1 MKSMG
6 PRPASKGFS
15 LIELMIVL
23 VIMSFVLALA
33 GPAVTRG
40 LSGLTL
46 KTAAK
51 KVAAALRYA
60 RSQAVS
66 RSQPYSV
73 IFDRDYNRVVIRG
86 IPQPL
91 TPDQTE
97 AAEED
102 PGMEAESA
110 AEAAK
115 KKPEIKVVSLPEGIT
130 LTEITVG
137 GKEITATK
145 EELAQMVFYSD
156 GTSQGGELVLADS
169 RDRKFRV
176 SVAFLTGVVTLE
188 EQES

>member
-1 MKSMG
+1 
-6 PRPASKGFS
+6 
-15 LIELMIVL
+15 
-23 VIMSFVLALA
+23 
-33 GPAVTRG
+33 
-40 LSGLTL
+40 L

-73 IFDRDYNRVVIRG
+73 IFDRDYNRVVICG

-97 AAEED
+97 SAEED
-102 PGMEAESA
+102 PGLEAESA
-110 AEAAK
+110 AEAAEK
-115 KKPEIKVVSLPEGIT
+115 KREIKVVSLPEGIT

-137 GKEITATK
+137 GQEITATK
-145 EELAQMVFYSD
+145 EELAQMVFYPD

-188 EQES
+188 EQEA

>member
-1 MKSMG
+1 MKSMS
-6 PRPASKGFS
+6 PRPASEGFS

-91 TPDQTE
+91 TPDQT
-97 AAEED
+97 AAEEE

-115 KKPEIKVVSLPEGIT
+115 KKPEIKVVPLPEGIT

-145 EELAQMVFYSD
+145 EELAQMVFYPD
-156 GTSQGGELVLADS
+156 GTSQGGELVLVDR

-188 EQES
+188 EQEA

>member
-1 MKSMG
+1 MKSSSL
-6 PRPASKGFS
+6 RPASKGFS

-40 LSGLTL
+40 IGGLTL

-60 RSQAVS
+60 RSQAVN

-73 IFDRDYNRVVIRG
+73 IFDRGHRRVVIRG
-86 IPQPL
+86 IPQPPP
-91 TPDQTE
+91 PDL
-97 AAEED
+97 AAEE
-102 PGMEAESA
+102 PGTDAEQA
-110 AEAAK
+110 AEEAK
-115 KKPEIKVVSLPEGIT
+115 KRPEIKVVSLPEGIT
-130 LTEITVG
+130 FKEITVG
-137 GKEITATK
+137 DNETAAPK
-145 EELAQMVFYSD
+145 EELMQMVFFPD

-188 EQES
+188 ELDV

>member
-1 MKSMG
+1 MNSTVRQPPG
-6 PRPASKGFS
+6 SGFS

-60 RSQAVS
+60 RSQAVN

-73 IFDRDYNRVVIRG
+73 IFDRENERVVIRG
-86 IPQPL
+86 IPPP
-91 TPDQTE
+91 PDLALEEPQSD
-97 AAEED
+97 AEL
-102 PGMEAESA
+102 
-110 AEAAK
+110 AAK
-115 KKPEIKVVSLPEGIT
+115 ELKTKPEIKVVSLPEGIT
-130 LTEITVG
+130 FKEITVG
-137 GKEITATK
+137 NTEAGAAK
-145 EELAQMVFYSD
+145 EELLQMVFFPD
-156 GTSQGGELVLADS
+156 GTSQGGELILADS

-188 EQES
+188 EPEA

>member
-1 MKSMG
+1 
-6 PRPASKGFS
+6 

-73 IFDRDYNRVVIRG
+73 IFDRDNNRVVIRG

-102 PGMEAESA
+102 PGREAESA

-176 SVAFLTGVVTLE
+176 RVAFLTGVVTLE